1 MNPDYSAW
9 FAGKSL
15 STDWTSRFFP
25 LWATLL
31 QSRRDEALDVLE
43 IGSWEGRSAI
53 FFLNYFGKCRL
64 TCIDT
69 FAGSPEHTLRHKW
82 SDQLAHVEQRF
93 DSNLAAFGERVEKIK
108 SPSSQALAR
117 LVTDERR
124 FDLVYVDGSH
134 HSADVQ
140 SDAVFSWPMVRDGG
154 IVIFDDYEWTFFAN
168 EVERPKL
175 GIDSFLSVQ
184 SGQYR
189 ELYRGEQVI
198 IQKIGVARNERP
210 VISSQPPPVPRE
222 EPVDKP
228 KADGSENDVEF
239 VLIAEAGILEAQALL
254 LCESIRCFAGSYSRS
269 PIIAVSPRSSRRP
282 SASTIDRF
290 EQLGVDYL
298 PIEID
303 SRCPQYG
310 PSYRVH
316 SLAHV
321 ERRTGPP
328 VIIMLDSDAIF
339 IAEPDFSLGTCSA
352 AARPVDSKGMCTTGP
367 GDPFDAYWRQLCV
380 LAGVDYEHLPIVRTS
395 VDGLAVRASYNGGLI
410 AAKRASGLFQHT
422 EDIFRKL
429 VAANMKPWAG
439 AEPTYGTGTGI
450 LQGEATA
457 FWGTSQAAFSLAA
470 TAGNHSVRLLPATHN
485 FPLHNFNP
493 ASAPDP
499 ARLVHIHYHGLFNEG
514 SAAANP
520 LLDGTFALPAGIA
533 EWLEAR
539 LPLRKPPAQAVQ
551 MPNRA
556 RHSRRKAILVLGM
569 HRSGTS
575 MLAGTIA
582 ALGSAGPK
590 RPLRADGNNP
600 RGYWE
605 STPLNFANDELLAAA
620 ASSWHDWRP
629 LNPQWLQSLAA
640 ERHRHKIKAILASE
654 YGDEPLFF
662 VKDPR
667 ICRFVPFMSSI
678 LAEMEVE
685 PVALLPLRNP
695 LEVAYSL
702 QRRDGLPLA
711 KSLLLWLR
719 HVLDA
724 EFHSRHMPRHFM
736 RHEQFLIDWRHHVER
751 AAEKTGIV
759 WPAPSDLVEAEI
771 GRFLTA
777 DLHRERA
784 TVGDLQSHPD
794 VTPLIRTAYD
804 VLCAMADDGDSQK
817 LRDELDLMRAKFDE
831 SCAVV
836 GAAAA
841 AESDHLRGERDAI
854 NRACHELGLER
865 NALVRDRDNLA
876 AERAALLAS
885 PTWLR
890 LTAPLRWMRSPSK
903 RRK

>member
-1 MNPDYSAW
+1 MDPDYSAW
-9 FAGKSL
+9 LAGKSL
-15 STDWTSRFFP
+15 STDWASRFFP
-25 LWATLL
+25 LWATLF

-69 FAGSPEHTLRHKW
+69 FGGSPEHALRHKS

-93 DSNLAAFGERVEKIK
+93 DSNLAAFGERLEKIK

-117 LVTDERR
+117 LITDERR
-124 FDLVYVDGSH
+124 FDIVYVDGSH

-154 IVIFDDYEWTFFAN
+154 IVIFDDYEWTLLAD

-175 GIDSFLSVQ
+175 GIDSFLSVHA
-184 SGQYR
+184 GQYR
-189 ELYRGEQVI
+189 ELYRGEQII

-210 VISSQPPPVPRE
+210 AIPSRSSPVPRE
-222 EPVDKP
+222 EPVDRP
-228 KADGSENDVEF
+228 QAESDVEF

-269 PIIAVSPRSSRRP
+269 PITAVSPRSSRRP
-282 SASTIDRF
+282 SPLTIDRF

-298 PIEID
+298 PVEID
-303 SRCPQYG
+303 SCCPQYG
-310 PSYRVH
+310 PSYQIH
-316 SLAHV
+316 SLAHA

-328 VIIMLDSDAIF
+328 IIIQLDSDAVF
-339 IAEPDFSLGTCSA
+339 IAEPDFSLGTFSA

-367 GDPFDAYWRQLCV
+367 DDPFDPYWRELCA
-380 LAGVDYEHLPIVRTS
+380 LAGVDYEHLPLVRTS
-395 VDGLAVRASYNGGLI
+395 VTGQAVRASYNGGLV
-410 AAKRASGLFQHT
+410 AAKRASGLFQRT

-429 VAANMKPWAG
+429 IAANMKPWAG
-439 AEPTYGTGTGI
+439 AEPTYNTGTGI
-450 LQGEATA
+450 LQGEATS

-470 TAGNHSVRLLPATHN
+470 VAGNHSVRLLPATHN

-493 ASAPDP
+493 ATAPDP
-499 ARLVHIHYHGLFNEG
+499 ARLVHIHHHGLFDEG

-520 LLDGTFALPAGIA
+520 ILDGTLALPAGIR
-533 EWLEAR
+533 EWLQAR
-539 LPLRKPPAQAVQ
+539 LPLRETLPAAASI
-551 MPNRA
+551 PGRA

-582 ALGSAGPK
+582 ALGAAHPK

-600 RGYWE
+600 KGYWE

-629 LNPQWLQSLAA
+629 LDPQWLQSLAA
-640 ERHRHKIKAILASE
+640 ERLRDKIKAILASE
-654 YGDEPLFF
+654 FGEEPLFF
-662 VKDPR
+662 IKDPR

-678 LAEMEVE
+678 LAEMEVD

-719 HVLDA
+719 HVIEA
-724 EFHSRHMPRHFM
+724 EVHSRHMPRCFI
-736 RHEQFLIDWRHHVER
+736 RHEQFLIDWRHHVDR
-751 AAEKTGIV
+751 AAEMTGIV
-759 WPAPSDLVEAEI
+759 WPTPIDLAEAEI

-784 TVGDLQSHPD
+784 TVGELQSHPD
-794 VTPLIRTAYD
+794 VTPLIRTAYEI
-804 VLCAMADDGDSQK
+804 LCAMADDGDSQK
-817 LRDELDLMRAKFDE
+817 LRSELDLMRARFDDA
-831 SCAVV
+831 CAVV

-854 NRACHELGLER
+854 SGAYHELDLER
-865 NALVRDRDNLA
+865 NALADDLDNPPA
-876 AERAALLAS
+876 GRAAPLAS
-885 PTWLR
+885 RNWRR
-890 LTAPLRWMRSPSK
+890 LTAPLRWLQRPSMR
-903 RRK
+903 RR

>member
-1 MNPDYSAW
+1 MDPDYSAW

-15 STDWTSRFFP
+15 STDWTSGFFP

-31 QSRRDEALDVLE
+31 QSRRGEPLDVLE
-43 IGSWEGRSAI
+43 IGSWEGRSAL

-69 FAGSPEHTLRHKW
+69 FGGSPEHTQRQKW
-82 SDQLAHVEQRF
+82 SDQLAQVEQRF
-93 DSNLAAFGERVEKIK
+93 DGNLAAFGERVEKIK

-117 LVTDERR
+117 LITDERR

-175 GIDSFLSVQ
+175 GIDSFLSVHA
-184 SGQYR
+184 GQYR
-189 ELYRGEQVI
+189 ELYRGEQII
-198 IQKIGVARNERP
+198 IQKIGVDRNERP
-210 VISSQPPPVPRE
+210 AVPTRPSPVPRE
-222 EPVDKP
+222 EPVNRP
-228 KADGSENDVEF
+228 QAENDVEF

-254 LCESIRCFAGSYSRS
+254 LCESIRCFAGSYSQS
-269 PIIAVSPRSSRRP
+269 PITAVSPRSSRRP
-282 SASTIDRF
+282 SPSTIDRLQ
-290 EQLGVDYL
+290 QLGVDYL

-303 SRCPQYG
+303 SCCPQYG
-310 PSYRVH
+310 PSYRIH
-316 SLAHV
+316 SLAHA
-321 ERRTGPP
+321 ERRAGPP
-328 VIIMLDSDAIF
+328 VLIQLDSDAVF

-367 GDPFDAYWRQLCV
+367 DDPFDPYWRQLCA

-395 VDGLAVRASYNGGLI
+395 VTDLPVRASYNGGLI
-410 AAKRASGLFQHT
+410 AARRASGLFQRT
-422 EDIFRKL
+422 EDIFRRL
-429 VAANMKPWAG
+429 VGANMKPWAG
-439 AEPTYGTGTGI
+439 AEPVYNTGTGI
-450 LQGEATA
+450 LQGDATA

-470 TAGNHSVRLLPATHN
+470 VAGNHSVRLLPATHN

-493 ASAPDP
+493 AAAPDP

-520 LLDGTFALPAGIA
+520 ILDGTLALPAGIR

-539 LPLRKPPAQAVQ
+539 LPLREAPPPAASILD
-551 MPNRA
+551 RS

-582 ALGSAGPK
+582 ALGSAPPK
-590 RPLRADGNNP
+590 KPLRADGNNP

-605 STPLNFANDELLAAA
+605 SAPLNFANNELLAAA
-620 ASSWHDWRP
+620 DSSWHDWRP
-629 LNPQWLQSLAA
+629 LDPQWLQSPAA

-654 YGDEPLFF
+654 FGDEPLFF
-662 VKDPR
+662 IKDPR

-678 LAEMEVE
+678 LAEMEID

-695 LEVAYSL
+695 LEVACSL
-702 QRRDGLPLA
+702 ERRDGSPPA

-719 HVLDA
+719 HVLEA
-724 EFHSRHMPRHFM
+724 EFHSRHMPRCFI
-736 RHEQFLIDWRHHVER
+736 RHERFLIDWRHHVDL
-751 AAEKTGIV
+751 AAEKIAIT
-759 WPAPSDLVEAEI
+759 WPTPSDEAETEI

-777 DLHRERA
+777 DLHHQRA
-784 TVGDLQSHPD
+784 TVAELGSHRD

-804 VLCAMADDGDSQK
+804 ILCTMADDGDSQE
-817 LRDELDLMRAKFDE
+817 LRDELDLMRAKFDDA
-831 SCAVV
+831 CDVV
-836 GAAAA
+836 GAAVV
-841 AESDHLRGERDAI
+841 AEADHLRGERDAI
-854 NRACHELGLER
+854 SRAYQELGLER
-865 NALVRDRDNLA
+865 NALVHARNRLVSK
-876 AERAALLAS
+876 RAALLAS
-885 PTWLR
+885 SSWRR
-890 LTAPLRWMRSPSK
+890 LTAPLQWMRSPSK

>member
-1 MNPDYSAW
+1 MDLDYSAW

-31 QSRRDEALDVLE
+31 QSRRDEPLDVLE

-69 FAGSPEHTLRHKW
+69 FGGSPEHTSRQKW

-93 DSNLAAFGERVEKIK
+93 DSNLAAFGKRIEKIK

-117 LVTDERR
+117 LITDERR

-154 IVIFDDYEWTFFAN
+154 IVIFDDYEWTFFAD

-175 GIDSFLSVQ
+175 GIDSFLSVHA
-184 SGQYR
+184 GQYR
-189 ELYRGEQVI
+189 ELCRGEQVI

-210 VISSQPPPVPRE
+210 AIPSPVPRQ
-222 EPVDKP
+222 EPVAEAKDNE
-228 KADGSENDVEF
+228 SENDVEF

-269 PIIAVSPRSSRRP
+269 RITAVSPRSSRRP
-282 SASTIDRF
+282 SPSTIDRF
-290 EQLGVDYL
+290 GQLGVDYL
-298 PIEID
+298 PIEVD
-303 SRCPQYG
+303 SCCPQYG
-310 PSYRVH
+310 TSYRIH
-316 SLAHV
+316 SLAHA
-321 ERRTGPP
+321 ERRSGPP
-328 VIIMLDSDAIF
+328 VIIQLDSDAIF

-367 GDPFDAYWRQLCV
+367 GDPFDAYWRQLCA

-410 AAKRASGLFQHT
+410 AAKRTSGLFQRT

-439 AEPTYGTGTGI
+439 AEPTYSTGTGI
-450 LQGEATA
+450 LQGGATA

-493 ASAPDP
+493 ATAPDP
-499 ARLVHIHYHGLFNEG
+499 ARLVHIHYHGLFNEE

-520 LLDGTFALPAGIA
+520 LLDGTLALPAGIA

-539 LPLRKPPAQAVQ
+539 LPLRQQPPQAAP
-551 MPNRA
+551 MPDRP
-556 RHSRRKAILVLGM
+556 RRSRRKAILVLGM

-582 ALGSAGPK
+582 ALGSARPK
-590 RPLRADGNNP
+590 KPLRADRNNP

-605 STPLNFANDELLAAA
+605 STPLNFANDELLTAA

-629 LNPQWLQSLAA
+629 LDPQWLQSLAA
-640 ERHRHKIKAILASE
+640 ERHHHKIKAILASE
-654 YGDEPLFF
+654 YGDELLFF

-678 LAEMEVE
+678 LAEMETD

-702 QRRDGLPLA
+702 ERRDGLPLA

-719 HVLDA
+719 HLLDA
-724 EFHSRHMPRHFM
+724 EYHSRHMPRCFI
-736 RHEQFLIDWRHHVER
+736 RHEQFLIDWRYHVER

-759 WPAPSDLVEAEI
+759 WPTPLDQAETEI

-777 DLHRERA
+777 NLHHERA
-784 TVGDLQSHPD
+784 TVGDLQNHPD
-794 VTPLIRTAYD
+794 MTPLIRAAYD
-804 VLCAMADDGDSQK
+804 ILCAMADDGDSLE
-817 LRDELDLMRAKFDE
+817 LRDELNLMRAKFDDA
-831 SCAVV
+831 CDVV

-841 AESDHLRGERDAI
+841 AEADHLRGERDTI
-854 NRACHELGLER
+854 NRAYRELGLER
-865 NALVRDRDNLA
+865 NALVHDRDNLL
-876 AERAALLAS
+876 AERDALLAS
-885 PTWLR
+885 PSWRR

-903 RRK
+903 RRR

>member
-1 MNPDYSAW
+1 MDPDYSAW

-25 LWATLL
+25 LWATLF
-31 QSRRDEALDVLE
+31 QSRRDEALDILE

-53 FFLNYFGKCRL
+53 FFLNYFSKCRL

-69 FAGSPEHTLRHKW
+69 FAGSPEHALRHKW
-82 SDQLAHVEQRF
+82 SAQLAHVEQRF
-93 DSNLAAFGERVEKIK
+93 DSNLAAFGKRFEKIK

-117 LVTDERR
+117 LITDERR

-154 IVIFDDYEWTFFAN
+154 IVIFDDYEWTFFAD
-168 EVERPKL
+168 EVARPKL
-175 GIDSFLSVQ
+175 GIDSFLSVHA
-184 SGQYR
+184 GQYR
-189 ELYRGEQVI
+189 ELYRGEQII
-198 IQKIGVARNERP
+198 IQKIGIARSERP
-210 VISSQPPPVPRE
+210 AIPPRRSSVARE
-222 EPVDKP
+222 EPVNRP
-228 KADGSENDVEF
+228 EAESEVEF

-269 PIIAVSPRSSRRP
+269 AITAVSPRSSRRP
-282 SASTIDRF
+282 SPSTIERF

-298 PIEID
+298 PIEIE
-303 SRCPQYG
+303 SCCPQYG
-310 PSYRVH
+310 PSYRIH
-316 SLAHV
+316 SLAHA
-321 ERRTGPP
+321 ERRPGPP
-328 VIIMLDSDAIF
+328 VIIQLDSDAVF

-367 GDPFDAYWRQLCV
+367 DDPFDPYWRQLCA

-395 VDGLAVRASYNGGLI
+395 VNGLAVRASYNGGLI
-410 AAKRASGLFQHT
+410 AARRASGLFQRT

-429 VAANMKPWAG
+429 VSANMKPWAG
-439 AEPTYGTGTGI
+439 AEPTYNTGTGI

-470 TAGNHSVRLLPATHN
+470 VAGNHSVRLLPATHN

-493 ASAPDP
+493 TTAPDP
-499 ARLVHIHYHGLFNEG
+499 ARLAHIHYHGLFSED
-514 SAAANP
+514 SAAPNP
-520 LLDGTFALPAGIA
+520 ILDGTLALPAGIR

-539 LPLRKPPAQAVQ
+539 LPLRETPPPVT
-551 MPNRA
+551 PIPGRE

-575 MLAGTIA
+575 MLAGTLA
-582 ALGSAGPK
+582 ALGSAHPK
-590 RPLRADGNNP
+590 KPLRADDNNP
-600 RGYWE
+600 KGYWE
-605 STPLNFANDELLAAA
+605 STPLNFANDELLAEA

-629 LNPQWLQSLAA
+629 LDPQWLQSPAA

-654 YGDEPLFF
+654 FGDEPLFF

-667 ICRFVPFMSSI
+667 ICRFVPFLSSI
-678 LAEMEVE
+678 LAEMEVD

-719 HVLDA
+719 HVLEA
-724 EFHSRHMPRHFM
+724 ESHSRHMPRCFI
-736 RHEQFLIDWRHHVER
+736 RHERFLIDWRHHVER
-751 AAEKTGIV
+751 AAEKTGIA
-759 WPAPSDLVEAEI
+759 WPTRSDAAETEI
-771 GRFLTA
+771 ELFLTA

-784 TVGDLQSHPD
+784 TAGDLQSHPD

-804 VLCAMADDGDSQK
+804 ILCAMADDGDSQK
-817 LRDELDLMRAKFDE
+817 LRAELDLVRARFDDA
-831 SCAVV
+831 CTVV

-841 AESDHLRGERDAI
+841 AESDRLRGERDAI
-854 NRACHELGLER
+854 SGAYHELDLER
-865 NALVRDRDNLA
+865 NALTHDRDNLV
-876 AERAALLAS
+876 AERTALLAS
-885 PTWLR
+885 SSWR
-890 LTAPLRWMRSPSK
+890 LTAPLRWVQRPFI
-903 RRK
+903 RRR